1 MPDSIKMMP
10 KNLPRTVPERA
21 RRKPFP
27 VPRRRRPVVA
37 VLIYPGVNSFDLS
50 LATEMFGLTDMG
62 PAWYRVVVCCERP
75 GRLLSANNGLKL
87 VADTSLRALAAADT
101 IIVPG
106 WLDTRATPPAS
117 LLNALRRAHR
127 RGARLVSICSGV
139 FVLAAT
145 GLLDGRRAAAH
156 WAEADEL
163 ARRYPAIHVD
173 PNVLYVDEGDIM
185 SSAGRAAGLDLCLHI
200 VRRDFGA
207 EVANLV
213 AQRLVVPPHREGGQ
227 AQFIP
232 RAVQK
237 TERNALAPLFAWA
250 HRHLDSDLTI
260 ARLASKAGMSRRTFI
275 RRFHESTGVAPGEWV
290 VQARTFRARELLEMT
305 QLAIEDIAT
314 ATGFGSADA
323 LRHHFRARLGT
334 SPARYRTS
342 FRRSAVAANVA

>member
-1 MPDSIKMMP
+1 MPN
-10 KNLPRTVPERA
+10 NLKIVPNVPSGNA
-21 RRKPFP
+21 PQGASRKPS
-27 VPRRRRPVVA
+27 VAPRRRRPVVA
-37 VLIYPGVNSFDLS
+37 VLIYPGVNAFDLS

-62 PAWYRVVVCCERP
+62 PTWYRVVICCEHP
-75 GRLLSANNGLKL
+75 GQAVCANNGLKL
-87 VADTSLRALAAADT
+87 IADAGLNALATADT
-101 IIVPG
+101 IIAPG
-106 WLDTRATPPAS
+106 WPDTKAIPPAS

-145 GLLDGRRAAAH
+145 GLLDGRRATAH
-156 WAEADEL
+156 WAEAEEL
-163 ARRYPAIHVD
+163 SNRYKAIHVD

-200 VRRDFGA
+200 IRRDFGA
-207 EVANLV
+207 EVANV
-213 AQRLVVPPHREGGQ
+213 AAQRLVVPPHREGGQ

-275 RRFHESTGVAPGEWV
+275 RRFQESTGVPPGEWV
-290 VQARTFRARELLEMT
+290 VQARIFRARELLEMT
-305 QLAIEDIAT
+305 QLAIEEIAT

-334 SPARYRTS
+334 SPAHYRTS
-342 FRRSAVAANVA
+342 FRRSAVTANVA